1 MSVMMN
7 DLQAVARA
15 QTPKESA
22 RYPLGLA
29 V

>member
-1 MSVMMN
+1 MN